1 MNITTTPMTYSSP
14 DLARRIAKNYG
25 KKPRAFTI
33 KMKGMKDVSSLLARI
48 AQAKSLAHSTPWQLD

>member
-1 MNITTTPMTYSSP
+1 MTYSSP